1 MRIKWLRV
9 AERNLDAIGEFI
21 AEDNPEAAE
30 RTIRRIVEAI
40 DLLRDRP
47 ALGRAGR
54 VPGTREL
61 VKPDT
66 PFVVP
71 YRIRNGILEVLRV
84 FHGARNWPQ
93 SF

>member
-1 MRIKWLRV
+1 MRIKWLRI

-61 VKPDT
+61 VIPDT
-66 PFVVP
+66 PFIVP
-71 YRIRNGILEVLRV
+71 YRIRNGILEILRV
-84 FHGARNWPQ
+84 LHGARNWPQ